1 MGQDMSDG
9 ACPNPFQIEAPLYG
23 QVRPAYPRQ
32 VIDWI
37 VSQARSEG
45 ENEPAM
51 CGQEEQDARALRI
64 ADIGAGTGKMSILL
78 AEAGAQVWAV
88 EPSENM
94 AAQMPRHEGIASV
107 RATAE
112 ETSLPD
118 ASCQAIVFAQS
129 WHWVDPVAAGRESAR
144 IAQPGASLN
153 LVWNQMDVSIAWVH
167 RLSRI
172 MRSGD
177 VHRESRPPFV
187 GELWTEPRLARFD
200 WVDRVTPEELLDLGT
215 TRSSYLRQD
224 EAGRRRMQ
232 DNLRW
237 YLYEHLNFAQAQP
250 LNLPYMTLLWRSRLL
265 ESESR
270 A

>member
-1 MGQDMSDG
+1 MSDG

-23 QVRPAYPRQ
+23 QVRPAYPWQ
-32 VIDWI
+32 AIEMI

-51 CGQEEQDARALRI
+51 GGQEEEDARALRI

-78 AEAGAQVWAV
+78 AGAGAKVWAV
-88 EPSENM
+88 EPSEHM
-94 AAQMPRHEGIASV
+94 AAQMPHHEGIV
-107 RATAE
+107 PVCATAE

-144 IAQPGASLN
+144 IARPGASLN

-177 VHRESRPPFV
+177 VHRESQPPSV
-187 GELWTEPRLARFD
+187 GEQWTEPCLTRVE

-215 TRSSYLRQD
+215 TRSSYLRQN
-224 EAGRRRMQ
+224 EAGRLRMQ
-232 DNLRW
+232 ENLRW
-237 YLYEHLNFAQAQP
+237 YLYEHLNFAPGQP
-250 LNLPYMTLLWRSRLL
+250 VALPYKTLLWTSRLC
-265 ESESR
+265 ERHPSES